1 MESSGATSLGRPL
14 HLKPDSRPGE
24 SPAAGGPG
32 MGPPSSPGSASDTF
46 DAELR
51 LIAEQAQMLTLASG
65 AAIALRQGELM
76 LCYAR
81 AGDGAPALGAQ
92 LDTQSGLSGECVR
105 TARTLLCEDT
115 ENDPRVNLD
124 VCRYLGIRSIAVLPI
139 CLDREVV
146 GVFEAFSAH
155 PGAFSANEM
164 AALESMRD
172 LVISV
177 IRPQPPAEVP
187 GPSALGAIIAADEL
201 PLTPLRRPETHSP
214 PAPLHPVR
222 SWPLETSRPDQ
233 SIAPPARTTE
243 PAPPVF
249 QQQEAAPF
257 RPIATVPS
265 RGPFQPAISPELED
279 DLICELE
286 QRESDAPQSEAES
299 LKRAFQL
306 FDASSAQPA
315 PPRTPLPPSSPV
327 LPRSFAPPAAPD
339 PDDDLICEIEA
350 RSIPPAPMEVEPHPA
365 HANAFSA
372 FTPAPVRPPEH
383 QVSRKLIVAG
393 VVVALSG
400 LLWLRWCNHTQQ
412 VKGPARPAST
422 VQAAVPPA
430 PPAAPSSQPSAA
442 SGAST
447 APASST
453 ASAAGAADTAALE
466 GKSKNAEEASDSPQ
480 PQPEA
485 PPPQAARQHRAP
497 ASVLGGQ
504 KRLPARPQTQPH
516 ERAALEKTGPLLA
529 APSTSYATLAS
540 PPPNA
545 GQPAPR
551 AFTAP
556 PAEQLRAAAVPA
568 NPPPQASPP
577 PFTLKPAPAP
587 AVPPPPTGQLS
598 LSQAVVKSSSESS
611 AADTLS
617 PDALR
622 LLLDSAQA
630 GDAGAQLALAMRY
643 ANGDGVRQSYP
654 EAFKWFTRAQAQGA
668 VPRQG
673 QAAQVWSKV
682 QQWAQ
687 SHPQKK

>member
-1 MESSGATSLGRPL
+1 MR
-14 HLKPDSRPGE
+14 
-24 SPAAGGPG
+24 
-32 MGPPSSPGSASDTF
+32 PPSSPGSASEAF
-46 DAELR
+46 DAALR

-124 VCRYLGIRSIAVLPI
+124 VCRYLGIRSIVVLPI

-146 GVFEAFSAH
+146 GVFEAFSAQ

-172 LVISV
+172 LVVSV
-177 IRPQPPAEVP
+177 IRPEPPAEAP
-187 GPSALGAIIAADEL
+187 APSALGAIIAGDEL
-201 PLTPLRRPETHSP
+201 PLTPLRRAESNSP
-214 PAPLHPVR
+214 PAPFRPVR
-222 SWPLETSRPDQ
+222 NWPLETSRPDQ
-233 SIAPPARTTE
+233 NL
-243 PAPPVF
+243 APPVRAAEAAPPVPH
-249 QQQEAAPF
+249 QQQETPSF
-257 RPIATVPS
+257 RPVAGMP
-265 RGPFQPAISPELED
+265 PLAHFQPPISPEAED

-286 QRESDAPQSEAES
+286 QRESAAPESEAES

-306 FDASSAQPA
+306 FDSSSAQPA
-315 PPRTPLPPSSPV
+315 PPRTPVPPSSPI

-350 RSIPPAPMEVEPHPA
+350 RSIPPAPMVGEPHPA

-393 VVVALSG
+393 VVVALGG
-400 LLWLRWCNHTQQ
+400 LLWLRWCNHAQQ
-412 VKGPARPAST
+412 VKGPATPANT

-430 PPAAPSSQPSAA
+430 PPPTPAATASQSAPSTVSGTSTARATSSQPA
-442 SGAST
+442 
-447 APASST
+447 
-453 ASAAGAADTAALE
+453 ASAADTPPPEEKLT
-466 GKSKNAEEASDSPQ
+466 STEEASDSP
-480 PQPEA
+480 
-485 PPPQAARQHRAP
+485 PPQAARSPRP
-497 ASVLGGQ
+497 PVSVLRGQ
-504 KRLPARPQTQPH
+504 KRVPARPQTQTH
-516 ERAALEKTGPLLA
+516 ERAALEKTGSLA
-529 APSTSYATLAS
+529 PAPSTSSSATLAS
-540 PPPNA
+540 PPPNV

-568 NPPPQASPP
+568 NPPPQTSPP

-587 AVPPPPTGQLS
+587 AVSPPPAGQLS
-598 LSQAVVKSSSESS
+598 LSQAVVKSSPESP

-622 LLLDSAQA
+622 LLLDSAKA
-630 GDAGAQLALAMRY
+630 GDAGAQLALALRY

-673 QAAQVWSKV
+673 QAAQVWGKV

>member
-32 MGPPSSPGSASDTF
+32 MRPPSSPGSASEAF
-46 DAELR
+46 DAALR

-177 IRPQPPAEVP
+177 IRPEPPAEAP
-187 GPSALGAIIAADEL
+187 GPSALGAILAEDEL
-201 PLTPLRRPETHSP
+201 PLTPLRRPESNSP

-233 SIAPPARTTE
+233 NIAPPIRTAE
-243 PAPPVF
+243 PAPPAF
-249 QQQEAAPF
+249 HPHQEPPPF
-257 RPIATVPS
+257 RPVAAMPPPAT
-265 RGPFQPAISPELED
+265 FQPAVSPQFED

-286 QRESDAPQSEAES
+286 QRQPAAPESEADS

-315 PPRTPLPPSSPV
+315 PPRTPAPPSSPI

-350 RSIPPAPMEVEPHPA
+350 RSIPPAPMVGEPHPA

-393 VVVALSG
+393 VIVALSG
-400 LLWLRWCNHTQQ
+400 LLWLRWCNHAQQ
-412 VKGPARPAST
+412 VKGPATPAST

-430 PPAAPSSQPSAA
+430 PVSIPEATSSQPAPSTTPAT
-442 SGAST
+442 ST
-447 APASST
+447 APAAST
-453 ASAAGAADTAALE
+453 ADTVAPEEKL
-466 GKSKNAEEASDSPQ
+466 KNTEEASDSPQ

-485 PPPQAARQHRAP
+485 PPPPSTR
-497 ASVLGGQ
+497 
-504 KRLPARPQTQPH
+504 PARTP
-516 ERAALEKTGPLLA
+516 
-529 APSTSYATLAS
+529 
-540 PPPNA
+540 
-545 GQPAPR
+545 
-551 AFTAP
+551 
-556 PAEQLRAAAVPA
+556 
-568 NPPPQASPP
+568 
-577 PFTLKPAPAP
+577 
-587 AVPPPPTGQLS
+587 
-598 LSQAVVKSSSESS
+598 
-611 AADTLS
+611 
-617 PDALR
+617 
-622 LLLDSAQA
+622 
-630 GDAGAQLALAMRY
+630 
-643 ANGDGVRQSYP
+643 
-654 EAFKWFTRAQAQGA
+654 
-668 VPRQG
+668 
-673 QAAQVWSKV
+673 
-682 QQWAQ
+682 
-687 SHPQKK
+687 

>member
-1 MESSGATSLGRPL
+1 MGL
-14 HLKPDSRPGE
+14 H
-24 SPAAGGPG
+24 AAE
-32 MGPPSSPGSASDTF
+32 AF

-51 LIAEQAQMLTLASG
+51 LIAEQAQILTLASG

-76 LCYAR
+76 LCHAR

-105 TARTLLCEDT
+105 TARTLVCADT

-139 CLDREVV
+139 CLGREVV

-177 IRPQPPAEVP
+177 IRPEPPAEAAA
-187 GPSALGAIIAADEL
+187 PSDLGAIIAEEEL
-201 PLTPLRRPETHSP
+201 PLTPLRRAENPSP
-214 PAPLHPVR
+214 PAPFHPVR
-222 SWPLETSRPDQ
+222 NWPLETSRTDQ
-233 SIAPPARTTE
+233 KTAP
-243 PAPPVF
+243 
-249 QQQEAAPF
+249 PF
-257 RPIATVPS
+257 RPAEAAAPVLHAEQEPP
-265 RGPFQPAISPELED
+265 PFPPFEAKSPMASFRSPMAPEPED
-279 DLICELE
+279 DLICEIE
-286 QRESDAPQSEAES
+286 QREPAAPESEAES

-315 PPRTPLPPSSPV
+315 PPRSPVPPSSPI
-327 LPRSFAPPAAPD
+327 LPRTLAPPAAPD

-350 RSIPPAPMEVEPHPA
+350 RSIPPAPMVAEPHPA

-372 FTPAPVRPPEH
+372 FIPAPVRPPEH

-393 VVVALSG
+393 VIVALGG
-400 LLWLRWCNHTQQ
+400 LLWLRWCNHAQQ
-412 VKGPARPAST
+412 VKGPATPAST

-430 PPAAPSSQPSAA
+430 PASAPQPSPTASEQAVTNTAPAASPLAGANSAPA
-442 SGAST
+442 AST
-447 APASST
+447 AVT
-453 ASAAGAADTAALE
+453 APSPEAKLTTA
-466 GKSKNAEEASDSPQ
+466 KKASDWSPLL
-480 PQPEA
+480 PEA
-485 PPPQAARQHRAP
+485 LPPQRPRPRRTP
-497 ASVLGGQ
+497 ATVLGGQ
-504 KRLPARPQTQPH
+504 KPSPARPLAETH
-516 ERAALEKTGPLLA
+516 ERAAVEKTGPLA
-529 APSTSYATLAS
+529 SAPSTSIAALAS
-540 PPPNA
+540 PPPNP

-551 AFTAP
+551 GFTAP

-577 PFTLKPAPAP
+577 FTLKPAPAP
-587 AVPPPPTGQLS
+587 AVPPPPAGQLS
-598 LSQAVVKSSSESS
+598 LSQAVVKSSPESP

-630 GDAGAQLALAMRY
+630 GDAGAQLALAVRY
-643 ANGDGVRQSYP
+643 ANGEGVRQSYP
-654 EAFKWFTRAQAQGA
+654 EAFKWFTRAKAQGVA
-668 VPRQG
+668 PRQG
-673 QAAQVWSKV
+673 QAAQAWSKV
-682 QQWAQ
+682 QEWAQ

>member
-1 MESSGATSLGRPL
+1 MGADSFGPTL

-32 MGPPSSPGSASDTF
+32 MRPPSSPGSATEAF

-76 LCYAR
+76 LCHAR

-105 TARTLLCEDT
+105 TARTLVCADT

-139 CLDREVV
+139 CLGRDVV

-177 IRPQPPAEVP
+177 IRPEPPAEAAA
-187 GPSALGAIIAADEL
+187 PSALGAIIAEEEL
-201 PLTPLRRPETHSP
+201 PLTPLRRPENPSP
-214 PAPLHPVR
+214 PAPFRPVR
-222 SWPLETSRPDQ
+222 NWPLETSRTDQ
-233 SIAPPARTTE
+233 KTAP
-243 PAPPVF
+243 
-249 QQQEAAPF
+249 
-257 RPIATVPS
+257 
-265 RGPFQPAISPELED
+265 PFQPVEAAAPVLHAEQEPPPFRSFEAKPPMSPEPED
-279 DLICELE
+279 DLICEIE
-286 QRESDAPQSEAES
+286 QREPAAPESEADS

-315 PPRTPLPPSSPV
+315 APVRSPVPLSGPISSP
-327 LPRSFAPPAAPD
+327 SFAPPAAPD

-350 RSIPPAPMEVEPHPA
+350 RAVRPPVPLVNEPHPA

-372 FTPAPVRPPEH
+372 FIPAAEHPPEH
-383 QVSRKLIVAG
+383 HVSRKLIAVG
-393 VVVALSG
+393 VVVALGG
-400 LLWLRWCNHTQQ
+400 LLWLRWCNHPPQA
-412 VKGPARPAST
+412 KGRAATST

-430 PPAAPSSQPSAA
+430 PVSPPQPAPTASAPAVTD
-442 SGAST
+442 T
-447 APASST
+447 APAASPAPAAST
-453 ASAAGAADTAALE
+453 PAEPPKENLATTKEANDSAPSQPAAL
-466 GKSKNAEEASDSPQ
+466 APQ
-480 PQPEA
+480 P
-485 PPPQAARQHRAP
+485 ARPLARA
-497 ASVLGGQ
+497 LRGQ
-504 KRLPARPQTQPH
+504 KRSPARPLTQTH
-516 ERAALEKTGPLLA
+516 ERAALEKTGPLPSEPPTA
-529 APSTSYATLAS
+529 AAALAS

-551 AFTAP
+551 AFTTP

-568 NPPPQASPP
+568 NPPPQVSPP
-577 PFTLKPAPAP
+577 SFSLKPAPGP
-587 AVPPPPTGQLS
+587 AVPPPPAGQLS
-598 LSQAVVKSSSESS
+598 LSQAVVKSSPESPA

-643 ANGDGVRQSYP
+643 ATGDGVRQSYP

-673 QAAQVWSKV
+673 KAAEAWSKV
-682 QQWAQ
+682 RQWAQ
-687 SHPQKK
+687 SHPQK

>member
-1 MESSGATSLGRPL
+1 MRPPFSP
-14 HLKPDSRPGE
+14 HSAPD
-24 SPAAGGPG
+24 A
-32 MGPPSSPGSASDTF
+32 F

-105 TARTLLCEDT
+105 TARTLVCEDT

-146 GVFEAFSAH
+146 GVFEAFSPH

-177 IRPQPPAEVP
+177 IRPVPPAEAS

-201 PLTPLRRPETHSP
+201 PLTPLRRPESNTP
-214 PAPLHPVR
+214 PAPFHPVR
-222 SWPLETSRPDQ
+222 NWPLEASRPDHNVAAPVRTAEPA
-233 SIAPPARTTE
+233 APP
-243 PAPPVF
+243 F
-249 QQQEAAPF
+249 QQQEAPSF
-257 RPIATVPS
+257 RPVAGMP
-265 RGPFQPAISPELED
+265 PLAHFQPPLSPEAED

-286 QRESDAPQSEAES
+286 QRESAAPESEAES

-306 FDASSAQPA
+306 FDSSTAQPA
-315 PPRTPLPPSSPV
+315 PPRSPAPPSSPI

-350 RSIPPAPMEVEPHPA
+350 RSIPPAPILGEPHPA
-365 HANAFSA
+365 HANAFSG

-393 VVVALSG
+393 VVVALGG
-400 LLWLRWCNHTQQ
+400 LLWLRWCNHAQQ
-412 VKGPARPAST
+412 VRGPATPANT

-430 PPAAPSSQPSAA
+430 ASTPAATSSQP
-442 SGAST
+442 
-447 APASST
+447 APST
-453 ASAAGAADTAALE
+453 ASGTSTARPTSSQPAASAADTPPPEEKLT
-466 GKSKNAEEASDSPQ
+466 SSEEASDSP
-480 PQPEA
+480 
-485 PPPQAARQHRAP
+485 PPQAARPQRPP
-497 ASVLGGQ
+497 ASVLPGQ
-504 KRLPARPQTQPH
+504 KRVPARPQTQTH
-516 ERAALEKTGPLLA
+516 ERAALEKTGSLA
-529 APSTSYATLAS
+529 PAPFTSSSATLAS
-540 PPPNA
+540 PQPNA

-568 NPPPQASPP
+568 NPPPQGSP

-587 AVPPPPTGQLS
+587 AVSPPPAGQLS
-598 LSQAVVKSSSESS
+598 LSQAVVKSSPESP

-622 LLLDSAQA
+622 LLLDSAKA
-630 GDAGAQLALAMRY
+630 GDAGAQLALALRY

-654 EAFKWFTRAQAQGA
+654 EALKWFTRAQAQGG

-687 SHPQKK
+687 SHPQKN

>member
-1 MESSGATSLGRPL
+1 
-14 HLKPDSRPGE
+14 
-24 SPAAGGPG
+24 
-32 MGPPSSPGSASDTF
+32 
-46 DAELR
+46 
-51 LIAEQAQMLTLASG
+51 MLTLASG

-76 LCYAR
+76 LCHAR
-81 AGDGAPALGAQ
+81 AGDVAPALGAQ

-105 TARTLLCEDT
+105 TARTLVCADT

-155 PGAFSANEM
+155 PAAFSANEM

-177 IRPQPPAEVP
+177 IRPEPPAEAP
-187 GPSALGAIIAADEL
+187 GPSALGAILAEDEL
-201 PLTPLRRPETHSP
+201 PLTPLRRPESNSP

-233 SIAPPARTTE
+233 NIAPPASTAE
-243 PAPPVF
+243 PAPPAF
-249 QQQEAAPF
+249 HPHQEPPPF
-257 RPIATVPS
+257 RPVAAMPPPAT
-265 RGPFQPAISPELED
+265 FQPAVSPQFED

-286 QRESDAPQSEAES
+286 QRQPAAPESEADS

-315 PPRTPLPPSSPV
+315 PPRTPAPPSSPI

-350 RSIPPAPMEVEPHPA
+350 RSIPAAPVLNEPHPA

-393 VVVALSG
+393 VVVALGG
-400 LLWLRWCNHTQQ
+400 LLWLRWCNHAQQ
-412 VKGPARPAST
+412 VKGPATPAST

-430 PPAAPSSQPSAA
+430 PAATPAAATSSQPAPVAA
-442 SGAST
+442 SATST

-453 ASAAGAADTAALE
+453 PTAAGTADRTALQ
-466 GKSKNAEEASDSPQ
+466 GNSKNTEEASDSPT
-480 PQPEA
+480 PQAE
-485 PPPQAARQHRAP
+485 PPPQGVRQPRAP
-497 ASVLGGQ
+497 ASVLHGQ
-504 KRLPARPQTQPH
+504 KRSPERPRTQPH
-516 ERAALEKTGPLLA
+516 ERAALQKTSPMGP
-529 APSTSYATLAS
+529 APSTSSATLAS

-545 GQPAPR
+545 AQPAPR

-568 NPPPQASPP
+568 NPPPQASSP

-587 AVPPPPTGQLS
+587 AVPPPPAGQLS
-598 LSQAVVKSSSESS
+598 LSQAVVKSSPESS

-630 GDAGAQLALAMRY
+630 GDAGAQLALALRY

-687 SHPQKK
+687 SHPQKN

>member
-1 MESSGATSLGRPL
+1 
-14 HLKPDSRPGE
+14 
-24 SPAAGGPG
+24 
-32 MGPPSSPGSASDTF
+32 
-46 DAELR
+46 
-51 LIAEQAQMLTLASG
+51 
-65 AAIALRQGELM
+65 
-76 LCYAR
+76 
-81 AGDGAPALGAQ
+81 
-92 LDTQSGLSGECVR
+92 
-105 TARTLLCEDT
+105 
-115 ENDPRVNLD
+115 
-124 VCRYLGIRSIAVLPI
+124 
-139 CLDREVV
+139 
-146 GVFEAFSAH
+146 
-155 PGAFSANEM
+155 NEM

-177 IRPQPPAEVP
+177 IRPEPPAEAP
-187 GPSALGAIIAADEL
+187 GTSTLGAIIAADEL
-201 PLTPLRRPETHSP
+201 PLTPLRRPETNSP

-233 SIAPPARTTE
+233 NT
-243 PAPPVF
+243 APPVRTAEPPPPVL
-249 QQQEAAPF
+249 QQQEAPTF
-257 RPIATVPS
+257 RPVEAMPPVA
-265 RGPFQPAISPELED
+265 PFQPSISPELED

-286 QRESDAPQSEAES
+286 QRESDAPQSQAES

-315 PPRTPLPPSSPV
+315 SPRIPLPPSSPV
-327 LPRSFAPPAAPD
+327 SPRSFAPPAAPD

-350 RSIPPAPMEVEPHPA
+350 RSIPPAPMVGEPHPA

-393 VVVALSG
+393 VIVALSG
-400 LLWLRWCNHTQQ
+400 LLWLRWCNHAQQ
-412 VKGPARPAST
+412 VKGPATPAST

-430 PPAAPSSQPSAA
+430 PVSIPEATSSQPAPSTTPAT
-442 SGAST
+442 ST
-447 APASST
+447 APAAST
-453 ASAAGAADTAALE
+453 ADTVAPEEKL
-466 GKSKNAEEASDSPQ
+466 KNTEEASDSPQ

-485 PPPQAARQHRAP
+485 PPPPATRPARTP
-497 ASVLGGQ
+497 ASVLRQ
-504 KRLPARPQTQPH
+504 RSPARPQTQPH

-529 APSTSYATLAS
+529 APSTSASALAS

-577 PFTLKPAPAP
+577 PFTFKPAPAP
-587 AVPPPPTGQLS
+587 AVPPPPAGQLS
-598 LSQAVVKSSSESS
+598 LSQAVVKSSPEPS

-668 VPRQG
+668 LPRQG